1 MSHDAIRSV
10 EAINRLDVLRRRAA
24 KVEGLRD
31 RLVAER
37 AEKLASIDQL
47 TNDIEKLL
55 KVEELFRALMD
66 QLVVKQVRALEAIV
80 TDGLQTI
87 FYDMDLYFE
96 SDIETKY
103 NKVAIDFQIR
113 EGGIDDPLKVR
124 GRPLDSFGGG
134 TASVAALILRV
145 LTVLKLKRLPF
156 LILDE
161 ALLAVS
167 DEYIAGTGKFLKA
180 LAETMNLHFLLITH
194 KSAYCDHSD
203 RAYQSHQELVAEQ
216 RTLRVKRVTAGDLRQ
231 LKARP

>member
-1 MSHDAIRSV
+1 MPYGAVRAV
-10 EAINRLDVLRRRAA
+10 EAVERLETLGRRAA
-24 KVEGLRD
+24 RVEVLRD
-31 RLVAER
+31 RLASER
-37 AEKLASIDQL
+37 AEKQAEVEQL
-47 TNDIEKLL
+47 TSRIERLL

-66 QLVVKQVRALEAIV
+66 QLVVKQVRALEAVV

-87 FYDMDLYFE
+87 FFDQDLHFE

-103 NKVAIDFQIR
+103 NKVSIDFQIR
-113 EGGIDDPLKVR
+113 EGGTADPLAVR

-134 TASVAALILRV
+134 TSSVAALILRV

-156 LILDE
+156 LVLDE

-167 DEYIAGTGKFLKA
+167 DEYIAPTGKFLKA
-180 LAETMNLHFLLITH
+180 LADSMNLHFLLITH

-203 RAYQSHQELVAEQ
+203 RAYQGVQELVGDQ
-216 RTLRVKRVTAGDLRQ
+216 RTLRVKQVGDRRS

>member
-1 MSHDAIRSV
+1 MPNGAVRAV
-10 EAINRLDVLRRRAA
+10 EAVGRLESLCKRAA
-24 KVEGLRD
+24 RVEVLRD
-31 RLVAER
+31 RLAAER
-37 AEKLASIDQL
+37 AEKLAAVERL
-47 TNDIEKLL
+47 TIEIEKLL

-87 FYDMDLYFE
+87 FFDQDLHFE

-113 EGGIDDPLKVR
+113 EGAADDPLMVR

-134 TASVAALILRV
+134 TSSVAALILRV

-167 DEYIAGTGKFLKA
+167 DEYIAPTGKFLKA
-180 LAETMNLHFLLITH
+180 LAQTMNLHFLLITH

-203 RAYQSHQELVAEQ
+203 RAYQGYQEAVGEQ
-216 RTLRVKRVTAGDLRQ
+216 RVLRVKQVVGDHRV
-231 LKARP
+231 LKVRP